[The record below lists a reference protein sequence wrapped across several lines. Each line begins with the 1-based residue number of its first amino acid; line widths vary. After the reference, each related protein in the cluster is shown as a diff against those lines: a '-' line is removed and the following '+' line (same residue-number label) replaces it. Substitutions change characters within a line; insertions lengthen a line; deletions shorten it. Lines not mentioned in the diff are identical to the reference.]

1 KIGPDPRNFNQRV
14 SLGRNDLLIRT
25 FPNSDTTGTNACLV
39 KAKVWE
45 YEQEVR
51 VIKKKK
57 SGIYSFDRKQ
67 MTGIYF
73 GMKINKQDKKIIS
86 QLVDD
91 SNKYTNTK
99 IKKHDVQIAFNTF
112 ELFKIPFSV

>member
-1 KIGPDPRNFNQRV
+1 
-14 SLGRNDLLIRT
+14 
-25 FPNSDTTGTNACLV
+25 GTNACLV

-112 ELFKIPFSV
+112 ELFKIP

>member
-1 KIGPDPRNFNQRV
+1 
-14 SLGRNDLLIRT
+14 
-25 FPNSDTTGTNACLV
+25 
-39 KAKVWE
+39 
-45 YEQEVR
+45 
-51 VIKKKK
+51 
-57 SGIYSFDRKQ
+57 

-99 IKKHDVQIAFNTF
+99 IKKHDVQIAFNIRLRF
-112 ELFKIPFSV
+112 LKFLISV

>member
-1 KIGPDPRNFNQRV
+1 
-14 SLGRNDLLIRT
+14 
-25 FPNSDTTGTNACLV
+25 
-39 KAKVWE
+39 
-45 YEQEVR
+45 
-51 VIKKKK
+51 
-57 SGIYSFDRKQ
+57 

-99 IKKHDVQIAFNTF
+99 IKKHDVQIAFNTI